1 MMARSGAF
9 GKRGKFL
16 GAGIAVLAVLS
27 LLLYY
32 GVASGT
38 DFVRTDRLWSFEAS
52 AKILVLGLSIA
63 VIVYLGIS
71 LLKNRLSLRRYTLL
85 AWSWFVV
92 FFLFAGLFAILFRPS
107 AGIGWS
113 ICIWAFPRMV
123 WASILMAALGG
134 FLQMAAGRQTA
145 PAQGGS
151 TRCRFLQ
158 EREKYGWFAAASLA
172 GVLAEGACRVLYF
185 MGNQAVISHQ
195 DMAFAS
201 WASSAG
207 TFLDGVFLAL
217 SKWLLA
223 GLAVLLFYG
232 RMRLSTYLEGNVL
245 YFVILLMVLPAFQWM
260 LNPMFVQNVVFSVGL
275 SLVGGI
281 EIVSAAWLL
290 YWIASFIQK
299 KRRRETKL

>member
-92 FFLFAGLFAILFRPS
+92 FFLFAGLFAIAFPGLS
-107 AGIGWS
+107 AGVWVESFVFGPI
-113 ICIWAFPRMV
+113 PRMV

-134 FLQMAAGRQTA
+134 FLQMAAGRQNRA
-145 PAQGGS
+145 GA
-151 TRCRFLQ
+151 RRFHTLPVPTGAG
-158 EREKYGWFAAASLA
+158 RISGWFAAASLA

-201 WASSAG
+201 VGFQCGDISGRRVSGPVKMAACGPGCPSFLWKDAALNLFGGERPVFCDFVDGSSC
-207 TFLDGVFLAL
+207 L
-217 SKWLLA
+217 SMDA
-223 GLAVLLFYG
+223 
-232 RMRLSTYLEGNVL
+232 
-245 YFVILLMVLPAFQWM
+245 
-260 LNPMFVQNVVFSVGL
+260 
-275 SLVGGI
+275 
-281 EIVSAAWLL
+281 
-290 YWIASFIQK
+290 
-299 KRRRETKL
+299 

>member
-1 MMARSGAF
+1 
-9 GKRGKFL
+9 
-16 GAGIAVLAVLS
+16 
-27 LLLYY
+27 
-32 GVASGT
+32 
-38 DFVRTDRLWSFEAS
+38 
-52 AKILVLGLSIA
+52 
-63 VIVYLGIS
+63 
-71 LLKNRLSLRRYTLL
+71 
-85 AWSWFVV
+85 
-92 FFLFAGLFAILFRPS
+92 
-107 AGIGWS
+107 
-113 ICIWAFPRMV
+113 
-123 WASILMAALGG
+123 
-134 FLQMAAGRQTA
+134 MAAGRQTA

-281 EIVSAAWLL
+281 EIVSAACLL

>member
-1 MMARSGAF
+1 MGGLPPLPSRECWQRVPAGSFISWETRRS
-9 GKRGKFL
+9 
-16 GAGIAVLAVLS
+16 
-27 LLLYY
+27 
-32 GVASGT
+32 
-38 DFVRTDRLWSFEAS
+38 
-52 AKILVLGLSIA
+52 
-63 VIVYLGIS
+63 
-71 LLKNRLSLRRYTLL
+71 
-85 AWSWFVV
+85 
-92 FFLFAGLFAILFRPS
+92 
-107 AGIGWS
+107 
-113 ICIWAFPRMV
+113 FP
-123 WASILMAALGG
+123 
-134 FLQMAAGRQTA
+134 
-145 PAQGGS
+145 
-151 TRCRFLQ
+151 
-158 EREKYGWFAAASLA
+158 
-172 GVLAEGACRVLYF
+172 
-185 MGNQAVISHQ
+185 HQ

-281 EIVSAAWLL
+281 EIVSAACLL